1 MLERD
6 KQRTD
11 QQKKYAAEKERHAH
25 NKKDD
30 KEQAGKQHAGAD
42 TDAETMKDKDY
53 VKRIDEKT
61 EKH

>member
-11 QQKKYAAEKERHAH
+11 QQKKHAAEKQRRAH
-25 NKKDD
+25 P
-30 KEQAGKQHAGAD
+30 KEDEKSKSGQQKAGAD
-42 TDAETMKDKDY
+42 TDPETMKDKAY
-53 VKRIDEKT
+53 IKRIEEKT